1 MPKSNKKRKRE
12 QKIRS
17 PPSSKDLQLDQ
28 KKSEAAVFRKGIDVD
43 DTKREKHREKTT
55 KKSADNCEKK
65 QTSGKVDDKDSC
77 NGEINTIEPATTLTS
92 DGQQQQNEHTLDD
105 SAKKKKKKKKKR
117 KIRQVR
123 SSSTVILSNSKS
135 NGSYSGGDVDSHNGK
150 IGDHNKED
158 EPVLEGS
165 MVSDVLVLIDRKT
178 GRVFSA
184 TEERLKNGERKQ
196 VGCLDGKGQVE
207 LFQKPEERENDA
219 LAFSNSSNANVNIN
233 DSNSDPS
240 SEFPY
245 EVDPD
250 DHCESPL
257 EAYKD
262 IVPLLESYRCWIR
275 KQSNNQLSIYDPY
288 FCNGRVARHLES
300 LGFPEV

>member
-12 QKIRS
+12 QKVRS

-207 LFQKPEERENDA
+207 LFQKPEERENGEYI
-219 LAFSNSSNANVNIN
+219 LFYFPRMFSFVSMEFSIEFCIFLLVSNSVCVLMFHVWNLDGPIN
-233 DSNSDPS
+233 RR
-240 SEFPY
+240 
-245 EVDPD
+245 
-250 DHCESPL
+250 
-257 EAYKD
+257 A
-262 IVPLLESYRCWIR
+262 
-275 KQSNNQLSIYDPY
+275 
-288 FCNGRVARHLES
+288 
-300 LGFPEV
+300 GFLQQQ